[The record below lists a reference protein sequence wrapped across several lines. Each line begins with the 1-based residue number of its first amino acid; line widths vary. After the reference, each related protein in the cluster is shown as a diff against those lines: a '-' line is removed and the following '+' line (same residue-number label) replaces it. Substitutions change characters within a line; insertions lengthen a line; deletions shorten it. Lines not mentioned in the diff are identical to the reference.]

1 MNPTLRNILVVIA
14 GLIIG
19 SMTNMAIISLS
30 SSIIAPPA
38 GVDVTTMEGL
48 TEGMHLFEP
57 KHYIMPFLA
66 HAIGTLVGAFIVARF
81 AVRRQV
87 SLAIFVGVFFLLG
100 GITNVYLLPSATWFA
115 VVDLVFAYIPMAY
128 LGARL
133 GKR

>member
-19 SMTNMAIISLS
+19 SMANMAIISLS

-87 SLAIFVGVFFLLG
+87 SLAIFVGVFFLIG
-100 GITNVYLLPSATWFA
+100 GIINVYLLPSPTWFA
-115 VVDLVFAYIPMAY
+115 VVDLVLAYIPMAY

>member
-14 GLIIG
+14 GLVIG
-19 SMTNMAIISLS
+19 SMANMAIISLS
-30 SSIIAPPA
+30 SSVIAPPA
-38 GVDVTTMEGL
+38 GVDVTTIEGL

-87 SLAIFVGVFFLLG
+87 SLAIFVGVFFLIG
-100 GITNVYLLPSATWFA
+100 GIVNVYLLPSPTWFA
-115 VVDLVFAYIPMAY
+115 VVDLVLAYIPMAY
-128 LGARL
+128 IGARL